1 LKKFILTNIF
11 GNTVRIKILELLL
24 DNILKKEV
32 EWEYLSKIAKEAGIS
47 TSSSKRVIDSLIE
60 SNIVD
65 ELPIKTHAKNP
76 KRSIRLNL
84 DNKIVNELIFFYRK
98 IRAFK

>member
-1 LKKFILTNIF
+1 MRKFILINIF

-24 DNILKKEV
+24 ENILKKDV
-32 EWEYLSKIAKEAGIS
+32 EWEYISKLAKEAGIS
-47 TSSSKRVIDSLIE
+47 TSSSKRVIDSLIM
-60 SNIVD
+60 SKIVD
-65 ELPIKTHAKNP
+65 VLPVKTHAKNP
-76 KRSIRLNL
+76 KKSIRLNL